1 LTWEFQLP
9 YSSTI
14 CGSEELTSSGPITL
28 GFDNYGEGMLPE
40 ADKGNRISE
49 MFTSSVPRCSIKT
62 IILVQNEEG
71 DPIGDDAIVKIKDD
85 FLVTD
90 ISKGK
95 SAMTHIYYLQA
106 TTIAGI

>member
-1 LTWEFQLP
+1 
-9 YSSTI
+9 
-14 CGSEELTSSGPITL
+14 
-28 GFDNYGEGMLPE
+28 MLPE

-90 ISKGK
+90 VSKGK
-95 SAMTHIYYLQA
+95 SSMTHIYYLQA
-106 TTIAGI
+106 TTIAGIQLTEKVNITFGECAINKLSAILQE